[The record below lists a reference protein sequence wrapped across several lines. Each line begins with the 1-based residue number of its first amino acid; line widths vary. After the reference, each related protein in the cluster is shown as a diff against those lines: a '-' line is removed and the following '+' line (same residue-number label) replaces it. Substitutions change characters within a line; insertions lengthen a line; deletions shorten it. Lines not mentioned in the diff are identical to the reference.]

1 MSSHKRQK
9 TSTDIEE
16 KLLIN
21 LKSPNTDFQPFPH
34 PFHRRCY
41 VGEYGLDYLSETSNL
56 IMRRLSGL
64 IRSKSNCKELIPI
77 QVKQALLTHNR
88 RLENV
93 TENRKVWHP
102 GTNKQILDLVHPS
115 LFCYVHHIT
124 KMIND
129 ENHTINLDNTLE
141 YIGHINARHPEDIDN
156 PKPIPLHEIKEFQTS
171 SSSSQ
176 SSIPWDINLRG
187 RKLQVIVK
195 LGNIILTP
203 DNPTYPGG
211 IWHVDGMEN
220 EHIVSIG
227 IYYYHNSN
235 IIQSD
240 PQFRTVIREAE
251 YRFSESDIEGFLYD
265 YRDMIVLYEI
275 LGEVMIEENRCI
287 VYPNTY

>member
-1 MSSHKRQK
+1 MESIYQWLPAKFNISTNDQVK
-9 TSTDIEE
+9 TESYINNLHPIE
-16 KLLIN
+16 N
-21 LKSPNTDFQPFPH
+21 
-34 PFHRRCY
+34 
-41 VGEYGLDYLSETSNL
+41 
-56 IMRRLSGL
+56 
-64 IRSKSNCKELIPI
+64 KELYHVIEQIFECFIP
-77 QVKQALLTHNR
+77 LF
-88 RLENV
+88 
-93 TENRKVWHP
+93 
-102 GTNKQILDLVHPS
+102 NK
-115 LFCYVHHIT
+115 
-124 KMIND
+124 
-129 ENHTINLDNTLE
+129 
-141 YIGHINARHPEDIDN
+141 HPEDIDN